1 MESLNT
7 NKIKL
12 VSFQSKRKKTSNW
25 IFTSVVLLDEDLPF
39 KSGLD
44 VAKNL
49 INKTDYKER

>member
-44 VAKNL
+44 VVKN
-49 INKTDYKER
+49 